1 LKTRGVF
8 KNGVLDGPY
17 ELYEDGVLQ

>member
-1 LKTRGVF
+1 LKSRGVF